1 MNSTYVQLKKKLEYL
16 KLNQM
21 DLHLDEVIDLI
32 TSSPLSF
39 TEGLCKLTNYEIDF
53 KEANMIRSMVK
64 VGVFPH
70 QKSLFDIDSQ
80 NRGVEIYNNSKLRTP
95 NSYFILNN
103 CGRPSGFGIEPINDF
118 IYCLQ
123 NDLPFIADGNDG
135 LQAELI
141 AEAVHESLEKGVAV
155 KLKRD

>member
-1 MNSTYVQLKKKLEYL
+1 MMEEHQ
-16 KLNQM
+16 
-21 DLHLDEVIDLI
+21 I
-32 TSSPLSF
+32 
-39 TEGLCKLTNYEIDF
+39 LCENAMF
-53 KEANMIRSMVK
+53 R
-64 VGVFPH
+64 
-70 QKSLFDIDSQ
+70 IDSQ

>member
-1 MNSTYVQLKKKLEYL
+1 MLPNEFFLHHLDQEIQCFHFFQEILDLLIPSFPVH
-16 KLNQM
+16 
-21 DLHLDEVIDLI
+21 LHLA
-32 TSSPLSF
+32 
-39 TEGLCKLTNYEIDF
+39 EIQ
-53 KEANMIRSMVK
+53 NQSH
-64 VGVFPH
+64 G
-70 QKSLFDIDSQ
+70 SLFDIDSQ

-141 AEAVHESLEKGVAV
+141 AEEVHESLEKGEAE

>member
-1 MNSTYVQLKKKLEYL
+1 MNSTYVQLKKNLEYL

-64 VGVFPH
+64 VGAFPH
-70 QKSLFDIDSQ
+70 QKGIRDFDFEFQPSV
-80 NRGVEIYNNSKLRTP
+80 NPEEIKDFATLRFLE
-95 NSYFILNN
+95 N
-103 CGRPSGFGIEPINDF
+103 
-118 IYCLQ
+118 
-123 NDLPFIADGNDG
+123 
-135 LQAELI
+135 AENIVFLEVR
-141 AEAVHESLEKGVAV
+141 AE
-155 KLKRD
+155 